1 MYYSD
6 TLLADAASDALE
18 SGDWA
23 TASDAICA
31 LQARG
36 ARGAGVRTLDQV
48 PLGNSLRGSWERAL
62 RAAIEQVN
70 EPA

>member
-1 MYYSD
+1 M
-6 TLLADAASDALE
+6 TGAALADAASEALE

-36 ARGAGVRTLDQV
+36 ARMAGVRTLDQV
-48 PLGNSLRGSWERAL
+48 PLGNSLRGPWERAL
-62 RAAIEQVN
+62 RAAIEEIN
-70 EPA
+70 DTA